1 MPDTMPRLPADLPPN
16 LPEILGLLDLA
27 GIAIF
32 ALSGAL
38 LAARLRQTF
47 VTMAFFALITGV
59 GGGSVR
65 DLLIGAPVFW
75 VRDPWVAPV
84 CLAVALVAWI
94 TPRRWWE
101 GSALDWADAAGLGAY
116 AVLGTAKALGYG
128 VAPVPAILMGIITG
142 CVGGI
147 IRDVLAGR
155 PSILMRPELYV
166 TAAALAAGLCAAGTA
181 LGLNDALVWP
191 VAALAGFGLR
201 GAAIRWKLR
210 LPAYSGS

>member
-1 MPDTMPRLPADLPPN
+1 MPLTPTLPA
-16 LPEILGLLDLA
+16 ILGALDLA

-32 ALSGAL
+32 ALTGAL

-75 VRDPWVAPV
+75 VHQPAIAPV
-84 CLAVALVAWI
+84 CLGIALLAWF
-94 TPRRWWE
+94 TPHRWWE
-101 GSALDWADAAGLGAY
+101 GRLLEWADAAGLAGY
-116 AVLGTAKALGYG
+116 AVLGTVKALGYG
-128 VAPVPAILMGIITG
+128 VSPLPAALMGVITG

-147 IRDVLAGR
+147 IRDVLAGQ

-166 TAAALAAGLCAAGTA
+166 TAAALAAGLAAAGTA
-181 LGLNDALVWP
+181 LGLPEALVWI
-191 VAALAGFGLR
+191 VAALAGFMLR
-201 GAAIRWKLR
+201 GAAIHWSLAI
-210 LPAYSGS
+210 PAYGRTRD